1 MFLFDTKIKTK
12 DQIKA
17 FLPNIPIVAE
27 VPQHQNKGNQ
37 VILPNDR
44 SSLAESFRIMRT
56 NLNFMNLKKET
67 TTHPSE
73 VVFVTSTTKG
83 EEKPLL
89 LSI

>member
-56 NLNFMNLKKET
+56 NLNFNE
-67 TTHPSE
+67 SE
-73 VVFVTSTTKG
+73 EGNHNTSLRSG
-83 EEKPLL
+83 LCHFHNQR
-89 LSI
+89 